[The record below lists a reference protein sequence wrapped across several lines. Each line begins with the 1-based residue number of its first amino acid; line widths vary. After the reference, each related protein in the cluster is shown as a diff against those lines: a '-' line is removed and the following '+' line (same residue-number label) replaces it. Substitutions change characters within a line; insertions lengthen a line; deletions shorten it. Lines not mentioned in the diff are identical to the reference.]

1 MLQKEKTY
9 IKSRGWKRFEFKD
22 QGKFN
27 FLSSGKHITVSS
39 VASEGQ
45 Y

>member
-1 MLQKEKTY
+1 MLQKETRC
-9 IKSRGWKRFEFKD
+9 IKSRGWKLLEFED
-22 QGKFN
+22 QGQLYFMQ
-27 FLSSGKHITVSS
+27 VSS